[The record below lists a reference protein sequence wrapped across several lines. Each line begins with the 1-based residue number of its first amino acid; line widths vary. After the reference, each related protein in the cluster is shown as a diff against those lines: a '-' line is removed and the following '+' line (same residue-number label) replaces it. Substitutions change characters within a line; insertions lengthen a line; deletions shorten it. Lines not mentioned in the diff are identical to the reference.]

1 MECLNQFNQFGY
13 YIICFLFTKN
23 LFADKIIIR
32 VTMNELT
39 KNSKYSVP
47 ALEKGLDILEQL
59 AQASA
64 PLSLTQLAQQMGR
77 TSNEIYRMLTCLEE
91 RGYIVR
97 EAPSSNYSLTLRLYQ
112 LAHTH
117 SPVEKLLAAARLP
130 MEKLALETDESCH
143 VCMLNH
149 GQTTVI
155 WQELNQGSV
164 RISVVVGGCY
174 SVVSTVS
181 GRLLLAYLPDH
192 ERLATLAE
200 NEEYQCMTP
209 EARRFFNAQLEEIIR
224 AGYSYAENE
233 SMVGLRD
240 YAVLL
245 GSPQVGLAASL
256 AIPSLTR
263 AKHPKS
269 KDELLAALL
278 RTAATINRNA
288 GFAL

>member
-1 MECLNQFNQFGY
+1 MSDL
-13 YIICFLFTKN
+13 
-23 LFADKIIIR
+23 A
-32 VTMNELT
+32 
-39 KNSKYSVP
+39 KNSRYSAP
-47 ALEKGLDILEQL
+47 ALEKGLVILEQL

-97 EAPSSNYSLTLRLYQ
+97 ESNSSNYSLTLRLYE

-117 SPVEKLLAAARLP
+117 SPVEKLLAASRLP

-143 VCMLNH
+143 VCMVKH
-149 GQTTVI
+149 GKMTVI
-155 WQELNQGSV
+155 WQELNQGPV
-164 RISVVVGGCY
+164 RISVVVGGSY
-174 SVVSTVS
+174 SVVNTVS

-192 ERLATLAE
+192 ERQTILADD
-200 NEEYQCMTP
+200 EEYRCMTP
-209 EARRFFNAQLEEIIR
+209 EARRFFNAQLEEIIQS
-224 AGYSYAENE
+224 GYSYAENE

-245 GSPQVGLAASL
+245 GNPQVGLAASL

-263 AKHPKS
+263 AKQPKS

-278 RTAATINRNA
+278 RTAKTINRNA